1 MFIFVLYLQDVSVGQ
16 EQPEPAGAA
25 GCRCRFGEVSV
36 QEGAAASFKAQPR
49 LWCCVSESNVVFPHQ
64 ELHHPFHACSHHGC
78 CSGAEGKSR
87 EDGGRLA
94 QGFGFLCFGL
104 VKIISV

>member
-1 MFIFVLYLQDVSVGQ
+1 MGQ

-36 QEGAAASFKAQPR
+36 QEGTAASFKAQPR
-49 LWCCVSESNVVFPHQ
+49 LSESNVVFPHQ

-87 EDGGRLA
+87 EDGGRLV
-94 QGFGFLCFGL
+94 QGFGFLCFGR